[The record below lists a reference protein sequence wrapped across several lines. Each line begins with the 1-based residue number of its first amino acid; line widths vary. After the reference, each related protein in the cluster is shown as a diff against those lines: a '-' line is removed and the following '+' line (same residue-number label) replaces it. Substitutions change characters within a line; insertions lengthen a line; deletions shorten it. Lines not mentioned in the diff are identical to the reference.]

1 MRARRNS
8 RRGPGG
14 NCTRMKTAAPARR
27 DRTLSPRREP
37 LQQRSLARAQ
47 QILQVSAELLEEV
60 GLDTLTTILIA
71 RRSGISVGTLYH
83 YYPNKHAILHAMAER
98 WLREVERSLDEVDAW
113 PLGELALPQ
122 FVDRLVERQ
131 LVVYREQRGI
141 LHLVQAMFSIPEL
154 RELDQRHDALV
165 IERMAKAFGRYGLK
179 GSSIGLGRLARAY
192 LELTHALLLVVA
204 NQAGSRSRRTLTDLK
219 RVTTALLEPYLE
231 EESPP

>member
-1 MRARRNS
+1 
-8 RRGPGG
+8 
-14 NCTRMKTAAPARR
+14 MKTAAMAHR

-98 WLREVERSLDEVDAW
+98 WLREVERSLDEVETW
-113 PLGELALPQ
+113 PLAELALPQ

-165 IERMAKAFGRYGLK
+165 IERMSKVFGRYGLK
-179 GSSIGLGRLARAY
+179 GSSTGLGRLARAY
-192 LELTHALLLVVA
+192 LELTHALLLVVV
-204 NQAGSRSRRTLTDLK
+204 NQAGSRSRRTLTDVK

>member
-1 MRARRNS
+1 MNKAS
-8 RRGPGG
+8 Q
-14 NCTRMKTAAPARR
+14 AQR

-47 QILQVSAELLEEV
+47 QILQVSADLLEEV

-71 RRSGISVGTLYH
+71 RKSGISVGTLYH

-98 WLREVERSLDEVDAW
+98 WLREVERSLDEVETW
-113 PLGELALPQ
+113 PLAELSLAQ
-122 FVDRLVERQ
+122 FVERLVERQ

-165 IERMAKAFGRYGLK
+165 IDRMARAFSRYGLK
-179 GSSIGLGRLARAY
+179 GSSTGLGRLARVY
-192 LELTHALLLVVA
+192 LELTHALLLVVV
-204 NQAGSRSRRTLTDLK
+204 NQAGSRAKRTLTDLK
-219 RVTTALLEPYLE
+219 HVTVALIEPYLG

>member
-1 MRARRNS
+1 
-8 RRGPGG
+8 
-14 NCTRMKTAAPARR
+14 MKTAAPARR
-27 DRTLSPRREP
+27 EHALSPRREP
-37 LQQRSLARAQ
+37 LQQRSVARAQ

-83 YYPNKHAILHAMAER
+83 YYPNKLAILHAMAER
-98 WLREVERSLDEVDAW
+98 WLREVERSLDEVESW
-113 PLGELALPQ
+113 PLATLSMAQ
-122 FVDRLVERQ
+122 FVERLVERQ

-165 IERMAKAFGRYGLK
+165 IDRMARVFGRYGLK
-179 GSSIGLGRLARAY
+179 GSGTGLARLARAY
-192 LELTHALLLVVA
+192 LELTHALLLVVV
-204 NQAGSRSRRTLTDLK
+204 NQAGSRSRRTLVDLK
-219 RVTTALLEPYLE
+219 RVTLALLEPYLE

>member
-1 MRARRNS
+1 
-8 RRGPGG
+8 
-14 NCTRMKTAAPARR
+14 MKTAAPARR
-27 DRTLSPRREP
+27 DLTLSPRREP

-47 QILQVSAELLEEV
+47 QILQVSAELLEEL

-83 YYPNKHAILHAMAER
+83 YYPNKLAILHAMAER
-98 WLREVERSLDEVDAW
+98 WLREVERSLDEAETW
-113 PLGELALPQ
+113 PLAELALPQ

-131 LVVYREQRGI
+131 LAVYREQQGI

-165 IERMAKAFGRYGLK
+165 IDRMSKAFGRYGLK
-179 GSSIGLGRLARAY
+179 GSSTGLARLARAY
-192 LELTHALLLVVA
+192 LELTHALLLVVV
-204 NQAGSRSRRTLTDLK
+204 NQAGSRSRRTLADLK
-219 RVTTALLEPYLE
+219 RVTIALLEPYLE